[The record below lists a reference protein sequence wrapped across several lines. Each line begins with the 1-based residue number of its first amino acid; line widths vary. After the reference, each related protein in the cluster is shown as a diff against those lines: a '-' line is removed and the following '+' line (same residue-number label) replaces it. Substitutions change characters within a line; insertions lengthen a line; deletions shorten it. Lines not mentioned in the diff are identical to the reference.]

1 MSDLDLLTV
10 LRGTVT
16 APAGCGKTQ
25 LIADTLKRHRDAR
38 PTLVLTHTN
47 AGKAA
52 LEQRLQ
58 RAQVPRDAYRVFT
71 IDSWAVRLACRF
83 PARSG
88 VSMSVRQVANPRTDY
103 PAVRAAVAKL
113 LRAGHINDPL
123 RSTYGRLFVD
133 EYQDCGLLQH
143 DIVLAVAEVLP
154 TVVFGDPLQA
164 IFTFSG
170 PTVRWKTNVWSAFP
184 DVVRL
189 KRPWRWE
196 NVGAQALGQWLLDI
210 RSALSAGQP
219 VDLRQAPAEVVWVR
233 LDGDEAAMHR
243 QRMDAARSKAPNKD
257 GTVIVIG
264 ESQNPA
270 GQRRIASVTPGAVVV
285 EAVDLRDFTAFGRAF
300 KPAGGDA
307 VERLISFAADM
318 MTQLSERALLHRIE
332 VLQRGSAR
340 TPASPVEESVLAF
353 GRNPTFGTAAETL
366 KALAAARDVRIY
378 RPDVFRMCVTA
389 LLAAERGETSFAD
402 AVVRERERNRHMS
415 RGVARRAVGSTL
427 LLKGLEADVSV
438 VLYPEEMDGRNLY
451 VALSRGA
458 RQLIVCSPTPVLTP
472 VTSTS
477 L

>member
-10 LRGTVT
+10 QRGTVT

-25 LIADTLKRHRDAR
+25 LIADTLKRHCDAR

-58 RAQVPRDAYRVFT
+58 RAQVPKHAYRLFT

-88 VSMSVRQVANPRTDY
+88 VGMSVRQVENPRTDY

-123 RSTYGRLFVD
+123 TSTYCRMFVD
-133 EYQDCGLLQH
+133 EYQDCGLVQH

-170 PTVRWKTNVWSAFP
+170 PTVRWKTNVWSEFP

-189 KRPWRWE
+189 TRPWRWE

-210 RSALSAGQP
+210 RRALSLGQP

-233 LDGDEAAMHR
+233 LDGDEAAVHR
-243 QRMDAARSKAPNKD
+243 QRMDAARSRAPNKD
-257 GTVIVIG
+257 GTVVVIG
-264 ESQNPA
+264 ESLNPA

-318 MTQLSERALLHRIE
+318 MTQLSERALLKRIE

-340 TPASPVEESVLAF
+340 TPASPVEEAALAF
-353 GRNPTFGTAAETL
+353 GRNPTFGTAAEAL
-366 KALAAARDVRIY
+366 KAFAAARDVRIY
-378 RPDVFRMCVTA
+378 RPDVFRMCVAA
-389 LLAAERGETSFAD
+389 LQAAEGGETSFGD

-458 RQLIVCSPTPVLTP
+458 RRLIVCSPTPVLTP